1 MKQKGKS
8 SAESA
13 RYTPSADQP
22 YSRESLRRRWEIE
35 RLESRGSVGFGV
47 RDGVGG
53 FVV

>member
-13 RYTPSADQP
+13 RYMPSADQP

-35 RLESRGSVGFGV
+35 RLESGDSVRLGV
-47 RDGVGG
+47 GDGVGG
-53 FVV
+53 FV